1 MFRDIK
7 ESDWKYL
14 RNLKQFLLERACSG
28 INQETKLVLNNV
40 NGLSQY
46 EVYISLYE
54 HIEKK
59 DKIIADCFNDYK
71 RSKAIEI
78 VLNLLRYELIT
89 DEEIQGFS
97 DETKEIINKISDV

>member
-7 ESDWKYL
+7 ESDWKHL
-14 RNLKQFLLERACSG
+14 RNLKQILLERACSG
-28 INQETKLVLNNV
+28 INQEAQLVLNNV

-46 EVYISLYE
+46 EVYISLYK

-59 DKIIADCFNDYK
+59 DKIIADCFNDHK

-78 VLNLLRYELIT
+78 ILNLLRHKLIT
-89 DEEIQGFS
+89 DEEIQVFS
-97 DETKEIINKISDV
+97 DETKAIINKISNI